1 MRLINYFFAARPL
14 LHLPVWSVYLVSL
27 KYHYQLS
34 GGSVTLENIVIP
46 LSVSMLAAGAYYL
59 NQVYDIRSDMLNKK
73 LGFIKKDLVS
83 VKGLVGGFLVL
94 SILALLVASFMS
106 FFILFI
112 FSQLFVLGYLYSA
125 PPFRL
130 KDRPVAGFFANAY
143 AYGFLVP
150 LAVMPELTIHNA
162 GLLGWDNPV
171 YFFLAVGAVY
181 LLTTIPD
188 KEGDYLTGKRT
199 LAVLVSTTLV
209 KFLAMGMLLLAAF
222 VAYRSH
228 YEILLW
234 IAMISVIPIFLSVM
248 YPEKSLELFTAKLPI
263 LLLTL
268 LAGWYYPYYVVF
280 VVVLILL
287 NRLYYKKKFGLSY
300 PELA

>member
-1 MRLINYFFAARPL
+1 MKLINYFFAARPL
-14 LHLPVWSVYLVSL
+14 LHLPIWSVYLVAL
-27 KYHYQLS
+27 KYHHQLAGES
-34 GGSVTLENIVIP
+34 ITLEDIIMP
-46 LSVSMLAAGAYYL
+46 LSISMLAAGTYYL
-59 NQVYDIRSDMLNKK
+59 NQVFDIRSDMLNKK
-73 LGFIKKDLVS
+73 LGFINRDLVS
-83 VKGLVGGFLVL
+83 VTGLIRGFLVL
-94 SILALLVASFMS
+94 SILAMMIASFTS

-130 KDRPVAGFFANAY
+130 KDRPIAGFFANAY

-150 LAVMPELTIHNA
+150 LTVMPDLTIHNA
-162 GLLGWDNPV
+162 GLLGWDNPI
-171 YFFLAVGAVY
+171 YFFLSVGAVY

-188 KEGDYLTGKRT
+188 KEGDCITGKRT
-199 LAVLVSTTLV
+199 AAVLLSTTLV
-209 KFLAMGMLLLAAF
+209 KFLAIGMLLLAAF

-234 IAMISVIPIFLSVM
+234 IAMLSIIPVFLSVL
-248 YPEKSLELFTAKLPI
+248 YPEKSLELFAPKLPI

-268 LAGWYYPYYVVF
+268 LAGWYYSNYIAF

-287 NRLYYKKKFGLSY
+287 NRLYYRKKFGISY